1 MSDNSRG
8 LIRSMAV
15 MGSTQTVNIVIS
27 ILRVKALAVMLG
39 PSGVGLLGIFSNLLD
54 MVKTAAGLGIG
65 KSGVR
70 QIAIAKRD
78 EMVLSRVR
86 RVLLSAH
93 LLQGAVAM
101 VAVWVL
107 RAQISV
113 WLFGDSLY
121 AAEVGLI
128 GIAILLTLLGTAH
141 TALLQG
147 MRRIDDLGR
156 VTVYSA
162 LIGTFAGLVAIWFFG
177 EAGVVWFVVVQPLA
191 TIIIAL
197 RYTKRLPMSKINIL
211 SAAEIWDIWKPM
223 AKLGAAFMLGGLAT
237 TVTMLLVRQR
247 ITYEL
252 GLDAAGLF
260 AAAWGISMIYVGLM
274 LSAVSADYY
283 PRLTEVITDRVAATE
298 LMNDQLQILLSIG
311 GPVLLLL
318 IGLAPWIVTLL
329 YSAEFESAAELLQ
342 WMTAGNVFKLA
353 SWPLAFSIVA
363 ASRSKTFLLME
374 VSFNIV
380 FLAIIW
386 LTLPSLGLQATA
398 IALLIGYFIYFV
410 ITNILAYT
418 LQGFRWEVLSI
429 GLVGMHITLALILLG
444 LALTSPL
451 SAAIVSLIMTATT
464 GLFGIRVVLKKIGPK
479 GSVAISLVKFYI
491 FIRWPI

>member
-8 LIRSMAV
+8 LIRSMVV
-15 MGSTQTVNIVIS
+15 MGSTQTVNILIS
-27 ILRVKALAVMLG
+27 ILRVKAFAIMLG

-78 EMVLSRVR
+78 EIVLTRVR
-86 RVLLSAH
+86 RVLLLAH
-93 LLQGAVAM
+93 LMQGAVAM
-101 VAVWVL
+101 FVVWVF
-107 RAQISV
+107 RAQISE
-113 WLFGDSLY
+113 WLFADSSY
-121 AAEVGLI
+121 ATEVALI

-156 VTVYSA
+156 VTVYSG
-162 LIGTFAGLVAIWFFG
+162 LTGSVVGLVAIWFLG
-177 EAGVVWFVVVQPLA
+177 EAGVVWFVVALPFA

-197 RYTKRLPMSKINIL
+197 KYTRRLPIPKTNIL

-223 AKLGAAFMLGGLAT
+223 AKLGAAFMFGGLAT
-237 TVTMLLVRQR
+237 TVTLLIVRQN
-247 ITYEL
+247 ITQEL
-252 GLDAAGLF
+252 GLEAAGLF

-283 PRLTEVITDRVAATE
+283 PRLTEVINDRVAATD

-329 YSAEFESAAELLQ
+329 YSSEFDSAAELLQ
-342 WMTAGNVFKLA
+342 WMTAGNMFKLA

-363 ASRSKTFLLME
+363 ASRSKTFLMME

-386 LTLPSLGLQATA
+386 LMLPSLGLQVTA
-398 IALLIGYFIYFV
+398 IALLVGYFVYFV

-418 LQGFRWEVLSI
+418 LQGFRWEALSI
-429 GLVGMHITLALILLG
+429 GLVGIHITLALILLG
-444 LALTSPL
+444 LALVSPL
-451 SAAIVSLIMTATT
+451 SGAIVSLFMTAAT

-479 GSVAISLVKFYI
+479 GSVASSLIKIYD